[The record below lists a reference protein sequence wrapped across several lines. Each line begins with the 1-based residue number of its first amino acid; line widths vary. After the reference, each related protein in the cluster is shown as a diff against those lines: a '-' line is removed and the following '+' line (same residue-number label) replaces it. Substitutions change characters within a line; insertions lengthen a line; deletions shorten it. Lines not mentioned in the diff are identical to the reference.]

1 MNPEMVPYLST
12 GEIREYTLEGI
23 AITDENLGSYGF
35 AKITKIIIR
44 LEIKRRERDVNM
56 DKVLYEKRNR
66 IGYVTL
72 NRPEALNALD
82 DDTNAELWS
91 VWDDFAKDESLDVAI
106 LTGAGKAF
114 CSGADLKTFIPKWE
128 KANML
133 DIRKNVPTGI
143 GGGITRGQHRIT
155 KPVIAAINGHCIGGG
170 FELALACDI
179 RIASEKAKFGVF
191 EVRFGL
197 HQGDGGIVRLVAIAG
212 LATAL
217 ELSLTGREVTA
228 EEAYRL
234 RLVTKVV
241 PHENLIETA
250 EQYASIIMSN
260 SQQAIRSAKE
270 TILDVVGRTLDDA
283 LRIETLNSYSSL
295 GDFSEARERLSQFY
309 LKGKGKQKA

>member
-1 MNPEMVPYLST
+1 ME
-12 GEIREYTLEGI
+12 
-23 AITDENLGSYGF
+23 
-35 AKITKIIIR
+35 
-44 LEIKRRERDVNM
+44 
-56 DKVLYEKRNR
+56 KVIYEKRNR

-82 DDTNAELWS
+82 DDINEELWS
-91 VWDDFAKDESLDVAI
+91 VWDDFAKDDSLDVAI

-133 DIRKNVPTGI
+133 DIRRNVATGI

-155 KPVIAAINGHCIGGG
+155 KPIVAAINGHAIGGG

-191 EVRFGL
+191 EVRYGL

-228 EEAYRL
+228 AEAYRL
-234 RLVTKVV
+234 KLVNKIV
-241 PHENLIETA
+241 PHEDLMATA
-250 EQYASIIMSN
+250 EQYATMIISN

-270 TILDVVGRTLDDA
+270 TILDVVGRTLADA
-283 LRIETLNSYSSL
+283 LRLETINAYSSL
-295 GDFSEARERLSQFY
+295 GDFSEARERLAQFY
-309 LKGKGKQKA
+309 AKGKDTEKAQ

>member
-1 MNPEMVPYLST
+1 
-12 GEIREYTLEGI
+12 
-23 AITDENLGSYGF
+23 
-35 AKITKIIIR
+35 
-44 LEIKRRERDVNM
+44 M

-82 DDTNAELWS
+82 DDINEELWS
-91 VWDDFAKDESLDVAI
+91 VWDDFAKDDSLDVAI

-133 DIRKNVPTGI
+133 DIRRNVATGI

-155 KPVIAAINGHCIGGG
+155 KPIVAAINGHAIGGG

-191 EVRFGL
+191 EVRYGL

-234 RLVTKVV
+234 QLVNKIV
-241 PHENLIETA
+241 PHEDLMATA
-250 EQYASIIMSN
+250 EQYATMIISN

-270 TILDVVGRTLDDA
+270 TILDVVGRTLADA
-283 LRIETLNSYSSL
+283 LRLETINAYSSL
-295 GDFSEARERLSQFY
+295 GDFSEARERLAQFY
-309 LKGKGKQKA
+309 AKGKNTEKA

>member
-1 MNPEMVPYLST
+1 
-12 GEIREYTLEGI
+12 
-23 AITDENLGSYGF
+23 
-35 AKITKIIIR
+35 
-44 LEIKRRERDVNM
+44 M
-56 DKVLYEKRNR
+56 DKVLYKKRNR

-91 VWDDFAKDESLDVAI
+91 VWDDFAKDDSLDVAI

-155 KPVIAAINGHCIGGG
+155 KPLIAAVNGHCIGGG

-179 RIASEKAKFGVF
+179 RIASEKAKFGVL
-191 EVRFGL
+191 EVRYGL

-241 PHENLIETA
+241 PHENLMETA
-250 EQYASIIMSN
+250 EQYASTIMGN

-309 LKGKGKQKA
+309 SKGKGKQKA